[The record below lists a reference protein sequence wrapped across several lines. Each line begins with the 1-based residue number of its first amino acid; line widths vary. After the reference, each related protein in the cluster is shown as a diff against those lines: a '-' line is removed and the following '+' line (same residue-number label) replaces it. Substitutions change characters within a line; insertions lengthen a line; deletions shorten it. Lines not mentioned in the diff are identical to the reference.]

1 MSVFLIVAASV
12 AVPFLISLMTLG
24 RFERMMSKVA
34 AFFAVC
40 LVLPILLYSAWYAL
54 TTYGHEGNFWGWW
67 MTGIVMLSPV
77 FGGWV
82 IGAFFGAFL
91 SRHFAVTIK

>member
-1 MSVFLIVAASV
+1 MSVFSIVAASV
-12 AVPFLISLMTLG
+12 AVPFLISLTMLG

-34 AFFAVC
+34 ALFAVC
-40 LVLPILLYSAWYAL
+40 LVLPILLYSAWFAL

-91 SRHFAVTIK
+91 SRHFAVTMK